1 MLAVTLLIT
10 LYQIPLVCE
19 SSHIQLPLSPINVI
33 RFIEPVLP
41 TVIISL

>member
-1 MLAVTLLIT
+1 MLAVTLLII